1 MDECLSIGLPELR
14 LNWHYRSKHEGLIT
28 FSNVT
33 YYDNELVTFPSPVTD
48 DQSVRFE
55 RVQGVYDRGGSR
67 TNRAEADAIVKAIER
82 HYLDSA
88 KRHLTLGVVTFN
100 QAQQSLIER
109 MLDERRRA
117 SQQLDQAIS
126 QAAQEPLFIK
136 NLENVQGDERDIIF
150 FSITYGPNASGKVSL
165 NLGPLNLEGGH
176 RRLNV
181 AVSRARV
188 GVVIFSTLLPE
199 QIDLS
204 RVRAAGVRD
213 LKNYMEFAIRGPR
226 ALVEQSMPTGRE
238 PDSPFE
244 RQVISALR
252 EKGWTVHP
260 QVGVSGYRIDI
271 GVVDPRATGRY
282 LLGVE
287 CDGAMYHSGA
297 TARDRD
303 RLRQHVLEGLGWEL
317 YRIWSTDWW
326 LNPEEPMRKLVAR
339 LEELVET
346 VPTEDEPVVEL
357 LEETTP
363 EEESHALYA
372 GAESVI
378 ESIAPATQSLEYE
391 LASLDKGN
399 PDLFYE
405 RGSISTLTS
414 QLLKVIETEGPV
426 SQAIVF
432 KRVTRAWGLSRV
444 GSRIEAHLSAL
455 VPGQITRTTD
465 DGVAFYWPEHA
476 NPSTWVGIR
485 VPGSDAETRRGIDEI
500 SLEELGNAAVYILSQ
515 QGGTSQDGLTK
526 AVCRLL
532 GVARTTS
539 EAGARISRAL
549 THGRVQTVVAIED
562 GSVRLRK

>member
-1 MDECLSIGLPELR
+1 
-14 LNWHYRSKHEGLIT
+14 
-28 FSNVT
+28 
-33 YYDNELVTFPSPVTD
+33 
-48 DQSVRFE
+48 
-55 RVQGVYDRGGSR
+55 
-67 TNRAEADAIVKAIER
+67 
-82 HYLDSA
+82 
-88 KRHLTLGVVTFN
+88 VTFN

-109 MLDERRRA
+109 MLDERRRV
-117 SQQLDQAIS
+117 SQQLDQAIA

-150 FSITYGPNASGKVSL
+150 FSITYGPDMSGKVSL
-165 NLGPLNLEGGH
+165 NFGPLNLEGGH

-181 AVSRARV
+181 AISRARV

-213 LKNYMEFAIRGPR
+213 LKNYLEFAIRGPR
-226 ALVEQSMPTGRE
+226 ALVEQSMPSGRE

-252 EKGWTVHP
+252 EKGWMVHP

-271 GVVDPRATGRY
+271 GVVDPRAPGRY

-303 RLRQHVLEGLGWEL
+303 RLRQHVLEGLGWER

-326 LNPEEPMRKLVAR
+326 LNPEEPIRKLVAR

-346 VPTEDEPVVEL
+346 VPTENEPVVAP
-357 LEETTP
+357 P
-363 EEESHALYA
+363 EEIIDDEASHTLYA
-372 GAESVI
+372 GDASVV
-378 ESIAPATQSLEYE
+378 EPAAPVVQPPEYE
-391 LASLDKGN
+391 LTGLDKGN

-405 RGSISTLTS
+405 RGSLSTLAS
-414 QLLKVIETEGPV
+414 QLLRIVETEGPV
-426 SQAIVF
+426 SQTVVF

-444 GSRIEAHLSAL
+444 GNRIEAHLSAL
-455 VPGQITRTTD
+455 VSKQVRCTTD
-465 DGVAFYWPEHA
+465 NGVIFYWPEHA
-476 NPSTWVGIR
+476 SPTTWEGIR
-485 VPGSDAETRRGIDEI
+485 VPGSDLETRRGIDEI
-500 SLEELGNAAVYILSQ
+500 SLEELGNAAVYILKQ
-515 QGGTSQDGLTK
+515 QGGTSQDGLAK

-532 GVARTTS
+532 GVARTTA

-549 THGRVQTVVAIED
+549 VHGRVQAVVVVEGA
-562 GSVRLRK
+562 SVQLRK